1 MIHSTSSSD
10 RTVRPENVT
19 PAPAPSRTQGCGTD
33 QFSSSQAAS
42 LRAALEQHPEVRPE
56 VVERG
61 RQLAADP
68 GYPSADVLKQV
79 ASAIL
84 GAPDLTAE

>member
-10 RTVRPENVT
+10 RTVRPANVN
-19 PAPAPSRTQGCGTD
+19 PAPAPARVAGGGTD
-33 QFSSSQAAS
+33 QFSSTQAAH
-42 LRAALEQHPEVRPE
+42 LRAALEQHPEIRPE

-68 GYPSADVLKQV
+68 GYPSADVLRQV
-79 ASAIL
+79 AATVL